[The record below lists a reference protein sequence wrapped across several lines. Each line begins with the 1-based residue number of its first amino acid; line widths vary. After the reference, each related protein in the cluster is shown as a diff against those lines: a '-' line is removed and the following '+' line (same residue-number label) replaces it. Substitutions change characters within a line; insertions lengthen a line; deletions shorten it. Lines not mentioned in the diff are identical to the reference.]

1 MSLARA
7 RESSLAWPRRGGAG
21 EVGVSGRWKVEPMP
35 SLEET
40 ETKDLRMAL
49 GCMSYALEREV
60 FPDWEFQTLMGYDEH
75 EVELVIREWETGG
88 LGDPSTRELE
98 IGHVVLGT
106 LLHYPGIKW
115 GEIEREVGVSRS
127 EAREIADRIRER
139 IDREK
144 ERKRREDLGLWVDDE

>member
-75 EVELVIREWETGG
+75 EVELVKGEEIVVKGDTTQIPPE
-88 LGDPSTRELE
+88 LGFQ
-98 IGHVVLGT
+98 HQN
-106 LLHYPGIKW
+106 H
-115 GEIEREVGVSRS
+115 S
-127 EAREIADRIRER
+127 E
-139 IDREK
+139 K
-144 ERKRREDLGLWVDDE
+144 